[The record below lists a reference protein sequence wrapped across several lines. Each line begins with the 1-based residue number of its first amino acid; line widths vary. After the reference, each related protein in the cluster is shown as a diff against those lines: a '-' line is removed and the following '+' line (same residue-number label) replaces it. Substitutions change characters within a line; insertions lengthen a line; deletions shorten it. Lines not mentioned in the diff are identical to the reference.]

1 MNKKIRENKELPREH
16 PVLIVIRVVL
26 GLVFIFS
33 SVMKGIDPMGTAYRV
48 EDYLGAYNMYWLDD
62 YNLFISFFVIG
73 IEFLIGV
80 ALLFKLKPRL
90 ASLGVFLIMIFF
102 TVITYIDAK
111 ENLVPDC
118 GCFGDAITITP
129 WQTFYKNIILIIL
142 AAIVFFARRSLYAR
156 MKGWLQ
162 WVLLIFFALAY
173 GWFMSYNFNHLP
185 IIDFRDWKEGNDMKS
200 VGDDKSVTYL
210 IYRNKETGEEKEYI
224 SPDYPW
230 RDSVWMSR
238 WEFVDQRTEVIEALR
253 KHNLIIEDFKGNN
266 YTKAIIENSSYT
278 FLLITPDIEKA
289 NGKAMITANELM
301 ESTANHDV
309 NFVMITA
316 SVPET
321 LAKYRE
327 VYKLTYAI
335 FLADGT
341 ELKAMIR
348 SNPGLILMKDGVVI
362 EKWHYNDFPSSW
374 REANRDINQ

>member
-1 MNKKIRENKELPREH
+1 MSKKLSENKGSHTEP
-16 PVLIVIRVVL
+16 PVLIIIRVIL

-48 EDYLGAYNMYWLDD
+48 EDYLGAYNMYRLED
-62 YNLFISFFVIG
+62 YKLFISFFVIG

-111 ENLVPDC
+111 NNLVPDC
-118 GCFGDAITITP
+118 GCFGDAISITP

-142 AAIVFFARRSLYAR
+142 AAIVFFGRRNLYSR

-162 WVLLIFFALAY
+162 WVVLILFTIGY

-200 VGDDKSVTYL
+200 IGDDKSVTYL
-210 IYRNKETGEEKEYI
+210 IYRNKETGEEREYI

-230 RDSVWMSR
+230 KDSVWMSQ
-238 WEFVDQRTEVIEALR
+238 WEFVDQRTEVIEAVS
-253 KHNLIIEDFKGNN
+253 KHNLIIEDFRGNN
-266 YTKAIIENSSYT
+266 YTKAVIESDGYS

-289 NGKAMITANELM
+289 NGKGMITANELM

-316 SVPET
+316 STPET
-321 LAKYRE
+321 ISKYYE

-348 SNPGLILMKDGVVI
+348 SNPGLILMKDGI
-362 EKWHYNDFPSSW
+362 IIKKWHYNDFPSSW
-374 REANRDINQ
+374 REANRDFN